1 MNSEV
6 RKISI
11 ENRSKISAQKRVELN
26 EIIYNKVINSKEYK
40 EADVV
45 FVYVA
50 RPDEV
55 DTIKII
61 EDAIAIDKC
70 VCVPKVIAEGYM
82 EFYEINA
89 ISQLEIGYK
98 DILEPADNCMIRFPD
113 EFDAPLVVCP
123 MVAFDDDMNRVGS
136 GKGFFDRYLAKYK
149 NTTKLGIAYQCQ
161 KSDNIQ
167 IGPYDIKMDKIITD

>member
-11 ENRSKISAQKRVELN
+11 ENRN
-26 EIIYNKVINSKEYK
+26 EINAQDRATFNESIFNKVINSKEYK

-50 RPDEV
+50 RPGEV

-70 VCVPKVIAEGYM
+70 VCVPKVIADGYM
-82 EFYEINA
+82 EFYEINSM
-89 ISQLEIGYK
+89 SQLEIGYK

-113 EFDAPLVVCP
+113 EFERPLVVCP

-149 NTTKLGIAYQCQ
+149 NTTKLGVAYQCQ
-161 KSDNIQ
+161 KSDSIE
-167 IGPYDIKMDKIITD
+167 IGPYDIKMDMIVTE